1 MSMSEFLEKMR
12 FTETLSLMPDSFLF
26 WLLVALVATLALYFT
41 REPGHRA
48 ILHLGRALNYV
59 CRIGAASM
67 IRAEKHLQL
76 RNREVLLA
84 AGREEAERHI
94 EREFERLEATVRRD
108 LSECPGLHRK
118 MHEQVTQIEEDL
130 QSSLEVP
137 PSPPGWVK
145 AVQAVAAI
153 PDSGDGM
160 VSKILENIHQSLVK
174 AQNQALDEYRAATQE
189 RHAHLK
195 AMMPHWRKLD
205 DLVGLADKKANKVM
219 EHAAVID
226 RHMESYEQILKQD
239 DRAVRK
245 LSSSSLVDFLIAIF
259 VLTIAV
265 GGAVI
270 NFHLIARPMAEM
282 VGGQALVGGFKT
294 ADVAALVIILV
305 EITMGLFLME
315 CLRITR
321 LFPVISALSDKL
333 RKFLGIAAFTFL
345 FGLAS
350 VEAGLAYMRE
360 ILVQDE
366 LATSAL
372 LRGEAAGGYE
382 IGFQWI
388 TTMAQMGM
396 GFILP
401 FALVFVAIPLETFFK
416 SLRTVVGLVTGGLL
430 KGFAVLL
437 RLTGGF
443 FKYMSELLI
452 DLYDLFIF
460 FPLWVER
467 QFRNGHGIGDRKHKS
482 AAAHVQ
488 ERY

>member
-1 MSMSEFLEKMR
+1 MR

-26 WLLVALVATLALYFT
+26 WLLIALVATLALYFT

-59 CRIGAASM
+59 CRLGAASM
-67 IRAEKHLQL
+67 IRAEQHLQL

-94 EREFERLEATVRRD
+94 EREFERLEASVHRD
-108 LSECPGLHRK
+108 LSQCPSLHRK
-118 MHEQVTQIEEDL
+118 IQEQITQIEEDL
-130 QSSLEVP
+130 QASVAVP
-137 PSPPGWVK
+137 PKPPGWTK
-145 AVQAVAAI
+145 AVQAVAQI

-160 VSKILENIHQSLVK
+160 VSKILENIHQSLIK
-174 AQNQALDEYRAATQE
+174 AQEQALDEYRGATQE

-195 AMMPHWRKLD
+195 SMMPHWRKLI
-205 DLVGLADKKANKVM
+205 DLVGQADRRANRIM
-219 EHAAVID
+219 EHAKVID
-226 RHMESYEQILKQD
+226 RHMDEYEQILKRD

-245 LSSSSLVDFLIAIF
+245 LSSSSLVDFLIAVF
-259 VLTIAV
+259 VLTIAI

-282 VGGQALVGGFKT
+282 VGGNTLVGSFKT
-294 ADVAALVIILV
+294 ADVAALVIILL
-305 EITMGLFLME
+305 EITMGLFLMD

-321 LFPVISALSDKL
+321 LFPVVGALSDRL
-333 RKFLGIAAFTFL
+333 RKIMMVASFSLL
-345 FGLAS
+345 FFLAS
-350 VEAGLAYMRE
+350 IEAGLAYMRE

-366 LATSAL
+366 LATAAL
-372 LRGEAAGGYE
+372 LRGDAVAGTAAGY
-382 IGFQWI
+382 QWI

-401 FALVFVAIPLETFFK
+401 FALTFAAIPLETFFK
-416 SLRTVVGLVTGGLL
+416 SLRTVAGLVTGGAL
-430 KGFAVLL
+430 KGLAVVL

-443 FKYMSELLI
+443 FKYISELLI

-467 QFRNGHGIGDRKHKS
+467 QFRNGDPQRKAKT
-482 AAAHVQ
+482 AHAQ

>member
-1 MSMSEFLEKMR
+1 MSLTEFFDQMR

-26 WLLVALVATLALYFT
+26 WLLAAVVTAAALYFT

-48 ILHLGRALNYV
+48 LRHLGGALNYV
-59 CRIGAASM
+59 CRLGAASM
-67 IRAEKHLQL
+67 IRADKHLQL

-84 AGREEAERHI
+84 AGREESERHI

-108 LSECPGLHRK
+108 LAECPGLHRK

-130 QSSLEVP
+130 QASVEVP
-137 PSPPGWVK
+137 PSPPGWTK
-145 AVQAVAAI
+145 AVEAVAKI
-153 PDSGDGM
+153 PDQGDGM

-174 AQNQALDEYRAATQE
+174 AQDQALDEYRAATQE

-195 AMMPHWRKLD
+195 ATMPHWRKLI
-205 DLVGLADKKANKVM
+205 DLVGMADKRANRVL
-219 EHAAVID
+219 EHAKVID
-226 RHMESYEQILKQD
+226 RHMDEYEKILKRD

-259 VLTIAV
+259 VLTIAI

-282 VGGQALVGGFKT
+282 VGGNTLVGSFKT
-294 ADVAALVIILV
+294 ADIAALVIILL
-305 EITMGLFLME
+305 EITMGLFLMD

-321 LFPVISALSDKL
+321 LFPVVGALSDKL
-333 RKFLGIAAFTFL
+333 RKIMMLAAFSFL

-350 VEAGLAYMRE
+350 IEAGLAYMRE

-372 LRGEAAGGYE
+372 LRGDAAGTVAVS
-382 IGFQWI
+382 FQWI
-388 TTMAQMGM
+388 TTAAQMGL

-401 FALVFVAIPLETFFK
+401 FALTFVAIPLETFFK
-416 SLRTVVGLVTGGLL
+416 SLRTVAGLMTGALL
-430 KGFAVLL
+430 KGLAVAL

-443 FKYMSELLI
+443 CKYVSELLI

-467 QFRNGHGIGDRKHKS
+467 QFRHGDPQRKTKT
-482 AAAHVQ
+482 AHVQ

>member
-1 MSMSEFLEKMR
+1 MR

-26 WLLVALVATLALYFT
+26 WLLIALVATLALYFT

-48 ILHLGRALNYV
+48 ILHLGKALNYV
-59 CRIGAASM
+59 CRLGAASM
-67 IRAEKHLQL
+67 IRAEQHLQL

-94 EREFERLEATVRRD
+94 EREFERLEASVQRD
-108 LSECPGLHRK
+108 LAQCPSLHRK
-118 MHEQVTQIEEDL
+118 IQEQVTQIEEDL
-130 QSSLEVP
+130 QASVEVP
-137 PSPPGWVK
+137 PAPPGWVN
-145 AVQAVAAI
+145 AVQAVAQI

-160 VSKILENIHQSLVK
+160 VSKILENIHQSLIK
-174 AQNQALDEYRAATQE
+174 AQEQALDEYRGATQE

-195 AMMPHWRKLD
+195 SMMPHWRKLI
-205 DLVGLADKKANKVM
+205 DLVGQADKRANKIM
-219 EHAAVID
+219 DHAKVID
-226 RHMESYEQILKQD
+226 RHMDEYSQILRQD

-245 LSSSSLVDFLIAIF
+245 LSSSSLVDFLIAVF
-259 VLTIAV
+259 VLSIAI

-282 VGGQALVGGFKT
+282 VGGNTLIGAYKT
-294 ADVAALVIILV
+294 ADIAALVIILV

-321 LFPVISALSDKL
+321 LFPVIGALSDKL
-333 RKFLGIAAFTFL
+333 RKFLGLAAFCFL

-372 LRGEAAGGYE
+372 LRGEAAGSAATS
-382 IGFQWI
+382 FQWI
-388 TTMAQMGM
+388 TTLAQMGM

-401 FALVFVAIPLETFFK
+401 FALTFVAIPLETFFK
-416 SLRTVVGLVTGGLL
+416 SLRTVAGLVSGAAL
-430 KGFAVLL
+430 KGFAVAL

-443 FKYMSELLI
+443 FKYISELLI

-467 QFRNGHGIGDRKHKS
+467 QFKNGHSQRKPKT
-482 AAAHVQ
+482 AHAQ